1 MDSIRVHIVD
11 DHTLFREGLK
21 FLLST
26 TNYIPHIDESENGL
40 ESIQNIANISP
51 DIVLMDIEMP
61 IMDGITATRQL
72 MQTYPDLKIIALSM
86 YGYEHYYS
94 QMIDAGARGFLLKHS
109 DFGEVQKA
117 ICEVYKGN
125 TYFSPEILDA
135 IIKNLYKKKDNK
147 PTQTELT
154 EREIEIL
161 YNICK
166 GFSNAEIAD
175 NLCISKRTVD
185 KHRENLLLKTESK
198 NTAGLV
204 IYAIKNGLFEV

>member
-1 MDSIRVHIVD
+1 LEPITIHIVD

-26 TNYIPHIDESENGL
+26 TQSIRCVGESENGL
-40 ESIQNIANISP
+40 ECLQSITKTKP
-51 DIVLMDIEMP
+51 HIVLMDIEMP
-61 IMDGITATRQL
+61 QKDGIATTREL
-72 MQTYPDLKIIALSM
+72 MQIYPDLKIIALSM

-94 QMIDAGARGFLLKHS
+94 QMIDAGARGFLMKNS
-109 DFGEVQKA
+109 AFDDVQKA
-117 ICEVYKGN
+117 IHEVYKGN

-135 IIKNLYKKKDNK
+135 LIKNLYKKKDNK

-175 NLCISKRTVD
+175 TLCISKRTVD